1 MFVSVTKCKK
11 GQMILS
17 CVKTEILKQ
26 TSDDGDCSFV
36 IHSAIAILES
46 EYFSNHPS
54 LTDIHCIL
62 RFLLRNEL
70 FAHIQIC
77 SICNNKFLLHM

>member
-1 MFVSVTKCKK
+1 
-11 GQMILS
+11 MILS

-54 LTDIHCIL
+54 LTDIHCIF
-62 RFLLRNEL
+62 RFLLRN
-70 FAHIQIC
+70 
-77 SICNNKFLLHM
+77 